1 MRLTTMTAVVLVAVL
16 MVTGCSSTRTIWE
29 AARNGKL
36 KTVKKLIEE
45 DPSLVDKP
53 HVDAIEM
60 DKGNKWTPLR
70 YAVEE
75 HHYKIAQYLLD
86 HGADPL
92 KAAGSNH
99 TPYHVSREDR
109 RMERILADA
118 IRKSG
123 RPLP

>member
-1 MRLTTMTAVVLVAVL
+1 MTTAVVLVAAL
-16 MVTGCSSTRTIWE
+16 MVTGCSSNRTIWE
-29 AARNGKL
+29 AARNGNM
-36 KTVKKLIEE
+36 KTVKKLIEQ

-75 HHYKIAQYLLD
+75 RQYKIAQYLID

-92 KAAGSNH
+92 KAAGSNY
-99 TPYHVSREDR
+99 TPYHASREDR
-109 RMERILADA
+109 RMERMLGDA

>member
-1 MRLTTMTAVVLVAVL
+1 MRHNTMTVAVLVAAL
-16 MVTGCSSTRTIWE
+16 MITGCSSIRTIWE

-36 KTVKKLIEE
+36 KTVKKLIAQ

-75 HHYKIAQYLLD
+75 RHYKIAQHLID

-99 TPYHVSREDR
+99 TPYHVSRADR
-109 RMERILADA
+109 RMERILANA
-118 IRKSG
+118 IIKSG